1 MVLVVVTLGGS
12 SGNRGS
18 GSGGSSGDS
27 GGGSSGDRG
36 CSVRVVVVVE

>member
-18 GSGGSSGDS
+18 GSGGSSV
-27 GGGSSGDRG
+27 GGSSGDRG